1 MEVSSNHKDTDS
13 SSLIRNYP
21 FYPPVSRELVKV
33 LTEFIK
39 QETTRFGI
47 KKIVTGLSG
56 GIDSTVAAYLAKEA
70 LGSKNL
76 IGVLMPYKESSS
88 SSIRDALAIVKSLK
102 IKSKIIDITPAVDA
116 IIEANGLDSSARSPS
131 DRIRPAKAGHSV
143 NDNRIRKGN
152 VIARMRMICLY
163 DQSNEHKALVL
174 GTGNKTEILLGYTT
188 LYGDAASAINPL
200 GDLYKTQVWQLAEL
214 LKCPKQIIKK
224 KPSADLWTGQSD
236 EGELGFSY
244 KEVDEL
250 LYWMI
255 DQRVPTGELVTAG
268 FNHTFVKR
276 VQTIIKNNQFKRV
289 PPIIAKVSN
298 RTVNVDF
305 RYNRDWG
312 S

>member
-1 MEVSSNHKDTDS
+1 MEVSSNHKDSDS
-13 SSLIRNYP
+13 SSLKRNYP
-21 FYPPVSRELVKV
+21 FYPPVNRELVKV

-39 QETTRFGI
+39 QETTRFGL
-47 KKIVTGLSG
+47 KKIIVGLSG
-56 GIDSTVAAYLAKEA
+56 GIDSTVAAYLAKTA

-76 IGVLMPYKESSS
+76 IGVLMPYKESSP

-102 IKSKIIDITPAVDA
+102 IKSKIIDVTSAVDA
-116 IIEANGLDSSARSPS
+116 ITGNDGDP
-131 DRIRPAKAGHSV
+131 DRNK
-143 NDNRIRKGN
+143 IRKGN
-152 VIARMRMICLY
+152 VIARMRMVCLY

-214 LKCPKQIIKK
+214 LKCPRQIVKK
-224 KPSADLWTGQSD
+224 KPSADLWIGQSD

-244 KEVDEL
+244 KQVDEL

-255 DQRVPTGELVTAG
+255 DQRVPTKELIAG
-268 FNHTFVKR
+268 GFKPAFVKR
-276 VQTIIKNNQFKRV
+276 IQTIIKNNQFKRI
-289 PPIIAKVSN
+289 PPLIAKVSN